1 MAKIAIMGHGVVGS
15 GVAELLRKNSTNISQ
30 RIGQSIEIS
39 KILDLREFKNLPY
52 SDLFTK
58 NFDDILKDDEISV
71 VVETIGGLNPSYEF
85 TKSLLKSGKSV
96 VSSNKELVAQKGDEL
111 LSIAKKNH
119 VNYLFEASVGG
130 GVPIIRPIY
139 SCLAANKI
147 EYICGILNGTTNF
160 IITKMLEDGL
170 SFEESLALAKDKG
183 YAEKDP
189 TDDINGADS
198 NRKICILASL
208 AYGTHI
214 YPHEVCQSGIEC
226 IELAD
231 VDFARSIGCV
241 IKLIGKARRLE
252 NGKISIM
259 VCPAFVSNSSKLAS
273 VSGVYNAI
281 LVKGDAVGEVLFV
294 GQGAGKMPTASAV
307 VADII
312 RIVRAGK
319 TFISQFWKPS
329 NGSTVQAHEQYESR
343 FYLRLKARDAKEA
356 REFVLKNYKSPVFLS
371 RPGQPADEIALT
383 TGNMLESEI
392 KCLADLFSS
401 HRIKQLS
408 KLIILN

>member
-1 MAKIAIMGHGVVGS
+1 MARIAIMGHGVVGS
-15 GVAELLRKNSTNISQ
+15 GVAELLMENSVNISE

-39 KILDLREFKNLPY
+39 KILDLREFNNLPY

-58 NFDDILKDDEISV
+58 NFDDILNDDEISI
-71 VVETIGGLNPSYEF
+71 VVETIGGLDPSYEF

-111 LSIAKKNH
+111 LSIARKNH

-130 GVPIIRPIY
+130 GIPIIRPMY

-160 IITKMLEDGL
+160 IITKMLEDNL
-170 SFEESLALAKDKG
+170 SFDQALLLAKEKG

-189 TDDINGADS
+189 SDDINGADS

-214 YPHEVCQSGIEC
+214 YPHEVYQSGIEC
-226 IELAD
+226 IKLAD

-281 LVKGDAVGEVLFV
+281 LVKGNAVGEVLFV

-312 RIVRAGK
+312 NIVRAKK
-319 TFISQFWKPS
+319 TFISQFWKSS
-329 NGSTVQAHEQYESR
+329 NGSVVLEPQKCESR
-343 FYLRLKARDAKEA
+343 VYLRLKANDVKKAK
-356 REFVLKNYKSPVFLS
+356 EFVLKNFKSPVFLS
-371 RPGQPADEIALT
+371 RPNQPTDEIALT
-383 TGNMLESEI
+383 TGNMLESEV
-392 KCLADLFSS
+392 KDLTDLFLNQG
-401 HRIKQLS
+401 IKQLS
-408 KLIILN
+408 KLIILD